1 MGFLRGGK
9 GLFQLLKNSMYVFLG
24 ACSFG
29 ILSTVIKLGYEK
41 GFTFQQLT
49 LGQFGTGWILLLI
62 LMLLF
67 ARQKVSFKQF
77 IRLAGVGACTCLT
90 GITYYL
96 SLQSIPAS
104 IAVVLLFQF
113 TWIGVLIEAIV
124 TRKRPSRATMVSVFL
139 LLIGTILAGGITH
152 VESLE
157 LNLKGTLFGLAAA
170 VMMALFVFFS
180 GRIEVQ
186 MSPITRSFYTSTGS
200 LLLLLTI
207 LTPKVVL
214 EVSFADGYWL
224 FGLILGTF
232 GVVLPVLLFAL
243 GAPKIS
249 TGLAT
254 ILGAGELPVAVIASV
269 WVLQEYV
276 SIVQWIG
283 IIIILFGI
291 IYPQIFGRNQNQK
304 EHTAVQ

>member
-1 MGFLRGGK
+1 M
-9 GLFQLLKNSMYVFLG
+9 KNSMYVFLG

-29 ILSTVIKLGYEK
+29 ILSTIVKLGYEK

-49 LGQFGTGWILLLI
+49 LGQFGSGWILLLI

-67 ARQKVSFKQF
+67 ARQKVNFKQF

-90 GITYYL
+90 GVAYYL

-113 TWIGVLIEAIV
+113 TWIGVVIEAIV
-124 TRKRPSRATMVSVFL
+124 TKKRPSTATMVSVIL
-139 LLIGTILAGGITH
+139 LFIGTIMAGGIIGA
-152 VESLE
+152 EELQ
-157 LNLKGTLFGLAAA
+157 LNLKGTLLGLAAA

-180 GRIEVQ
+180 GRVETQ

-207 LTPKVVL
+207 LTPKVVF
-214 EVSFADGYWL
+214 EVSFGDGLWI
-224 FGLILGTF
+224 FGLILGIF

-269 WVLQEYV
+269 WVLQEQVYF
-276 SIVQWIG
+276 IQWIG
-283 IIIILFGI
+283 IVIILFGI
-291 IYPQIFGRNQNQK
+291 AYPQVFGRSWRKK
-304 EHTAVQ
+304 EVKVVQ